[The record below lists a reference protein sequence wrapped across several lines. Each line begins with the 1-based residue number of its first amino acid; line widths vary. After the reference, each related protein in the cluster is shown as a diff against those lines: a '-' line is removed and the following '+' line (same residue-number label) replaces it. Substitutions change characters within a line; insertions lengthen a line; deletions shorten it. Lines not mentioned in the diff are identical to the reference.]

1 MLSIVKSF
9 SEKESQPLAPE
20 GAIGGS
26 WINAVAPSR
35 EELETISKIT
45 GVQRDLLVA
54 ALDVE
59 ETSRIEVEDNAI
71 LVVINT
77 PKACGNFNYDAIPL
91 GVVITA
97 DYIVTVCLEENDIL
111 PRKPGNINGFCS
123 YKRTRFLF
131 QILFKTATLFL
142 KHLTQIS
149 RQSDQIERNLRMSMK
164 NEELFQLLDL
174 EKGLTYF
181 TAALRANRAV
191 VDKLIRLCSNSQ
203 MHELIRVREEDE
215 DLLED
220 VKIEYDQAFEM
231 VQMYSNILSG
241 MMDAFASIISNNL
254 NIVMKFLAS
263 MTILLA
269 IPTAVSSFFGMNVP
283 VPFTGHPMGFT
294 FVTGLSLVLACGA
307 AYFLWRKRML

>member
-9 SEKESQPLAPE
+9 TEKESGPLTLE
-20 GAIGGS
+20 SVVGGS
-26 WINAVAPSR
+26 WINAVAPTG

-54 ALDVE
+54 ALDIE

-71 LVVINT
+71 LVVINIA
-77 PKACGNFNYDAIPL
+77 KACGNFNFDAIPL

-111 PRKPGNINGFCS
+111 PRKPGSINGFCS

-131 QILFKTATLFL
+131 QILFKAATMFL

-149 RQSDQIERNLRMSMK
+149 RQSDVIERNLRKSMK

-181 TAALRANRAV
+181 TAALRANRGV
-191 VDKLIRLCSNSQ
+191 VDRLIRLCSNSQ
-203 MHELIRVREEDE
+203 MHELIKVREEDE

-263 MTILLA
+263 MTIILA
-269 IPTAVSSFFGMNVP
+269 IPTAVSGFFGMNVP
-283 VPFTGHPMGFT
+283 VPFAGHPMGFA
-294 FVTGLSLVLACGA
+294 FATGIALALASGA
-307 AYFLWRKRML
+307 GFYLWKKRMF